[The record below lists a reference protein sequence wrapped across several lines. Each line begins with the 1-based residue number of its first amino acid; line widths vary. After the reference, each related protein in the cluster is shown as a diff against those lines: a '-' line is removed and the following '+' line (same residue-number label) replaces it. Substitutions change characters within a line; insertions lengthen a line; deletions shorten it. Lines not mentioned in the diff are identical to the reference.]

1 MPKLEMWSSS
11 LTPFWMAG
19 QPSAHDIPLGKEQ
32 CLWKTGDAT
41 HYPYFVDVAI
51 RWSAFLVFSRDGY
64 WHMTNC
70 SQVTLVLRF
79 NTEFTKFIK
88 QSCVLSQAFK
98 FSL

>member
-51 RWSAFLVFSRDGY
+51 RWSAFLSVLKGRLLAHDKLLTGY
-64 WHMTNC
+64 
-70 SQVTLVLRF
+70 SG
-79 NTEFTKFIK
+79 
-88 QSCVLSQAFK
+88 FK
-98 FSL
+98 V